1 MPIQGLCV
9 NFLLQI
15 RLNLHQFTQFV
26 ESGME
31 NDPHEAQ
38 INLH

>member
-15 RLNLHQFTQFV
+15 RLNLHQFTLFV

-31 NDPHEAQ
+31 NDLHEAQ